1 MPLWIRSSNSPK
13 KNHYFVGRVLIARFM
28 QLSYPC
34 SEIRNEHLCI
44 QNQHFHWGIYIWKHS
59 GKQLSGSAKQ
69 MYSFSPTTL
78 VSYMVEKD
86 NILRRLWDFHITY
99 TEFILWKNL
108 NLWIWFQLCFFFFFF
123 STSLLFLL
131 MGFSLTLIHRWGA
144 GGVKRGKLLSCP
156 TKNINFML

>member
-1 MPLWIRSSNSPK
+1 MPLWIRSSNSQK

-108 NLWIWFQLCFFFFFF
+108 NLWIWFQLCFFFFFSSQLPYF
-123 STSLLFLL
+123 FFLWDFHSHL
-131 MGFSLTLIHRWGA
+131 YI
-144 GGVKRGKLLSCP
+144 GGGQEEWRGGNCSPAPPK
-156 TKNINFML
+156 I